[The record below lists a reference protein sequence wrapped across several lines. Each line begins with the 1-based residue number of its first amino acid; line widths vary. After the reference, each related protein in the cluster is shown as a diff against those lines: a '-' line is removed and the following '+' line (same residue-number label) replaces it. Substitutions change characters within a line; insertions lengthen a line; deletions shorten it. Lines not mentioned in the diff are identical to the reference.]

1 MRTVARTAF
10 LMVILTFVSKCIGFI
25 RELLLANYYGAG
37 YIIDAYVMATVIPG
51 IIFGGV
57 FASISTAYIPT
68 FSKKI
73 ESEGQEEA
81 NKFTS
86 EVMNLA
92 LLISIAAGLI
102 GIIFSEQI
110 VSIFAG
116 GFQGETAELTS
127 FYVKITF
134 SYVIFSSTMS
144 LMESYL
150 QYKGVFLPQVLAG
163 YVQNGCIIAIII
175 ISAYTTH
182 YILAFGWLLGYA
194 ARMLLMFYLARKT
207 QYEYQRIL
215 NLNET
220 VRNII
225 LLALPVFIGSSINQI
240 NMFVDKTLA
249 SGLMEGSVSALNYA
263 GTLIT
268 MISGLTVSILITIS
282 YPKLAQASSLN
293 DNERFGEILSTG
305 INLISIIAIPCAMG
319 AIIYNELIVQ
329 IVYERGAFDA
339 TATSMTSSALLYY
352 AIGLFFTSVVS
363 LLTQA
368 YYSKHNMR
376 TPMIFA
382 AIGAIINITLNLIL
396 IRPMAHN
403 GLALA
408 TSISAIVTMT
418 LLLISFKRFYPE
430 IRLIRSSKKLFF
442 IIISGVASVGA
453 SWIVYLSLSGW
464 IDVNRVILFGLV
476 IVFAGLVYLVLL
488 VIFKVEELKLLKQI
502 IRRSV

>member
-10 LMVILTFVSKCIGFI
+10 LMIILTFVSKCFGFI

-51 IIFGGV
+51 IIFGGI
-57 FASISTAYIPT
+57 FASISTAYMPT

-73 ESEGQEEA
+73 ESEGLEAA

-92 LLISIAAGLI
+92 LVISIVAGLI

-150 QYKGVFLPQVLAG
+150 QYKGVFLPQVLIG
-163 YVQNGCIIAIII
+163 YVQNTCIITIII
-175 ISAYTTH
+175 VSAYTTH
-182 YILAFGWLLGYA
+182 YIIVLGWLLGYA
-194 ARMLLMFYLARKT
+194 ARMLTMFHLARKKG
-207 QYEYQRIL
+207 YEYKRIL
-215 NLNET
+215 NFNET
-220 VRNII
+220 VKNII
-225 LLALPVFIGSSINQI
+225 ILAVPVFIGSSINQI

-249 SGLMEGSVSALNYA
+249 SGLPEGSVAALNYA

-305 INLISIIAIPCAMG
+305 INLIAIIAIPCSLG
-319 AIIYNELIVQ
+319 AIIYNELTVQ
-329 IVYERGAFDA
+329 IIYERGAFDVTA
-339 TATSMTSSALLYY
+339 TAMTSSALLYY
-352 AIGLFFTSVVS
+352 AIGLFFTSVIS

-368 YYSKHNMR
+368 FYSKHNMR

-408 TSISAIVTMT
+408 TSIAAIVTMI
-418 LLLISFKRFYPE
+418 LLSISFKRFYPE
-430 IRLIRSSKKLFF
+430 IRLIRSLKKLFF
-442 IIISGVASVGA
+442 IIISGIVSVGA
-453 SWIVYLSLSGW
+453 SWAVYLSLSSW
-464 IDVNRVILFGLV
+464 IDVNKIVMFGLV
-476 IVFAGLVYLVLL
+476 ILFAGLLYLALL
-488 VIFKVEELKLLKQI
+488 AILKVEELKLLKQI
-502 IRRSV
+502 IKRR